1 MVKVVRIEP
10 IGGTLVDGS
19 GSCPIVDC
27 VLAIGNVYSS
37 NLVATNK
44 DGQYVG
50 CYSAWDVLKDPKYCC
65 IGDYSSPQACQP
77 NEYSTSLEKIGLCP
91 FQKKK
96 SSILPSFPK

>member
-19 GSCPIVDC
+19 GPCPIVDC
-27 VLAIGNVYSS
+27 VLAIRNVCPS

-50 CYSAWDVLKDPKYCC
+50 CYSACDALNDPKY
-65 IGDYSSPQACQP
+65 
-77 NEYSTSLEKIGLCP
+77 
-91 FQKKK
+91 
-96 SSILPSFPK
+96 